1 MNIETDSMAPD
12 SADPED
18 QAILEALDAFAMGE
32 GSAEGSADEALRRL
46 YVEVLG
52 LLPASLD
59 REVPEDRVWQR
70 LAADLGF
77 PAMAGDSPAVVA
89 ESASLPAAEAPLA
102 PMAPMAPVASVAP
115 IAPAAPMAP
124 VAPMAAMPSA
134 SPIEFPPVDRSA
146 TVPFAPTGSR
156 TAMRRQSRWP
166 LALAATLAFALAGLS
181 LYLLRNLN
189 EQSDQVAALYVK
201 LAAAERQTADAQ
213 QAKKKLEDMEGKYSL
228 VTDPGVSINRL
239 APAAELVQPDARGIL
254 FVASDHSHWVLS
266 LSNLH
271 PTETGKGYQLWFMGE
286 SAAVS
291 GGTFTARPGEV
302 VKLSA
307 ESMPAGT
314 KAILITLEPAAGS
327 PLPSGPKV
335 LTTVG

>member
-1 MNIETDSMAPD
+1 VNIETDSMAPD

-18 QAILEALDAFAMGE
+18 QAILEALDAFAMGAMDE
-32 GSAEGSADEALRRL
+32 GSTAGSADEALRRL

-59 REVPEDRVWQR
+59 PVAPDDRVWQR
-70 LAADLGF
+70 LAAELDLP
-77 PAMAGDSPAVVA
+77 PAALAATSETSATLAGERPMAVA
-89 ESASLPAAEAPLA
+89 ESAPASLSEPI
-102 PMAPMAPVASVAP
+102 APVATLSD
-115 IAPAAPMAP
+115 APAAP
-124 VAPMAAMPSA
+124 
-134 SPIEFPPVDRSA
+134 RTT
-146 TVPFAPTGSR
+146 TVPFATSGPGLSR
-156 TAMRRQSRWP
+156 TAMRRHSRWP

-189 EQSDQVAALYVK
+189 EQSEQVATLYVK
-201 LAAAERQTADAQ
+201 LAAAEREASDLRQARGKLADV
-213 QAKKKLEDMEGKYSL
+213 EEKYSL
-228 VTDPGVSINRL
+228 VTNPGVSINRL
-239 APAAELVQPDARGIL
+239 APASDTGDQLQPDARGIL
-254 FVASDHSHWVLS
+254 FVAADHSHWVLS

-271 PTETGKGYQLWFMGE
+271 PTEAGQGYQLWFMGE

-327 PLPSGPKV
+327 PLPSGLKV

>member
-32 GSAEGSADEALRRL
+32 GPTAGSADEALRRL

-59 REVPEDRVWQR
+59 RQVPDDRVWQR
-70 LAADLGF
+70 LAAELDLPPVATLTIPETSAT
-77 PAMAGDSPAVVA
+77 PATLAGEP
-89 ESASLPAAEAPLA
+89 
-102 PMAPMAPVASVAP
+102 PMAVAGSAPTLLSEPIAPVAIPTDAP
-115 IAPAAPMAP
+115 TAP
-124 VAPMAAMPSA
+124 
-134 SPIEFPPVDRSA
+134 RTT
-146 TVPFAPTGSR
+146 TVPFAGPSLSR
-156 TAMRRQSRWP
+156 TAMRRHSRWP

-189 EQSDQVAALYVK
+189 EQSEQVATLYVK
-201 LAAAERQTADAQ
+201 LAAAEREASDLRQARGKLADV
-213 QAKKKLEDMEGKYSL
+213 EEKYSL
-228 VTDPGVSINRL
+228 VTNPGVSINRL
-239 APAAELVQPDARGIL
+239 APASDPGDQLQPDARGIL
-254 FVASDHSHWVLS
+254 FVAADHSHWVLS

-271 PTETGKGYQLWFMGE
+271 PTEAGQGYQLWFMGD

-291 GGTFTARPGEV
+291 GGTFTALPGEV

-307 ESMPAGT
+307 ESMPVGT

-335 LTTVG
+335 LATVG